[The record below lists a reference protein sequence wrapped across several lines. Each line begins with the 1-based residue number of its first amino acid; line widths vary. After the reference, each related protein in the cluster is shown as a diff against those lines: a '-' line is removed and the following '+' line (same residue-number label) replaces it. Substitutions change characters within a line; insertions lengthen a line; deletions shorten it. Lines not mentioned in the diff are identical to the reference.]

1 MKDERTLA
9 LQQPAKTKE
18 TKKLLDYM
26 NNLPNNTI
34 AYLIKK
40 NSGRTLDVIN
50 NLEVD
55 NKHQWNIFASIL
67 DNYNQLY
74 QPADK
79 TVRIFPYG
87 ERIVSL
93 KSEVRRALTHGLI
106 EGDLKSA
113 QLAIA
118 ANLWN
123 VTSIKEFLTQGGSI
137 WEYLYQLGSTNK
149 DALKEVLYSLMFGMH
164 HTGTAVQLTEIGIS
178 YQNFAG
184 LPLIKD
190 LIHARNREMRRIR
203 EEGGATTCFGQ
214 RISINNSDKEPI
226 NEQIRSILAQCCQ
239 SMELKILLP
248 VIELA
253 NKNSGKHGF
262 TVLLWQH
269 DGFTLHCQ
277 SSANIEH
284 WKWLISE
291 EVNSSAK
298 ANGII
303 TQLCWKEI

>member
-1 MKDERTLA
+1 
-9 LQQPAKTKE
+9 
-18 TKKLLDYM
+18 
-26 NNLPNNTI
+26 
-34 AYLIKK
+34 
-40 NSGRTLDVIN
+40 LDVIN

-203 EEGGATTCFGQ
+203 EEGGATTCLV
-214 RISINNSDKEPI
+214 SVS
-226 NEQIRSILAQCCQ
+226 L
-239 SMELKILLP
+239 
-248 VIELA
+248 
-253 NKNSGKHGF
+253 
-262 TVLLWQH
+262 
-269 DGFTLHCQ
+269 
-277 SSANIEH
+277 
-284 WKWLISE
+284 
-291 EVNSSAK
+291 
-298 ANGII
+298 
-303 TQLCWKEI
+303 